1 MKKYTLA
8 LASLMVV
15 SGFANANSGAELA
28 CTTQQGSLV
37 NISSGKLE
45 SVVDAN
51 GVDHYW
57 IQKGDR
63 TIVANLDGFSKELK
77 DNIIDSFKS
86 GYNLEMCVNGNNELL
101 PIVSRIFKAY

>member
-15 SGFANANSGAELA
+15 SGFANANSSAELA

-45 SVVDAN
+45 SLVDAN
-51 GVDHYW
+51 GVNHYW
-57 IQKGDR
+57 IQKGKR

-77 DNIIDSFKS
+77 DDVIDSFKS
-86 GYNLEMCVNGNNELL
+86 GYNLEMCVNDNDELL